1 MKTYFLAVTFKDVQI
16 QNVPLTSKMAKN
28 KFNVVNQCGRKNGQ
42 ICTSCF
48 PTHLI
53 LSDSGLS
60 TVWPS
65 QGLSWGALTLQQLL
79 LKMYQFPQ
87 KKEGQKLR
95 VTAWIIGITEKT
107 MDGMGT
113 HLNERSILENNNTCL
128 RTFEYHFLR
137 MSFTQFYYDVL
148 GSAVANAIS
157 LGVANRA
164 LFFRA
169 SKEIEISL

>member
-1 MKTYFLAVTFKDVQI
+1 MKTYFLAVTFKDVQM

-95 VTAWIIGITEKT
+95 VTAWIIGITEK
-107 MDGMGT
+107 MGWELT
-113 HLNERSILENNNTCL
+113 WMNDLFLKTIILVYALLSI
-128 RTFEYHFLR
+128 TFCGWVSHNFIMMFWVQLLL
-137 MSFTQFYYDVL
+137 TPL
-148 GSAVANAIS
+148 A
-157 LGVANRA
+157 
-164 LFFRA
+164 
-169 SKEIEISL
+169 